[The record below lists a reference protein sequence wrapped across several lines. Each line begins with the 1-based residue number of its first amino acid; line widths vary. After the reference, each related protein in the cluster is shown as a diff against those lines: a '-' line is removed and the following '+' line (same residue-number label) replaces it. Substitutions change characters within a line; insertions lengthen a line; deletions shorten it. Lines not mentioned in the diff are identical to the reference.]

1 MTTILSAAL
10 SVFYVSVWLYH
21 AEAEDPAGL
30 PLSVAADWPTSTT
43 MIIPELR
50 P

>member
-1 MTTILSAAL
+1 MTTMLSAAL
-10 SVFYVSVWLYH
+10 SIFYVAVWIYH
-21 AEAEDPAGL
+21 AEVSDDAEL
-30 PLSVAADWPTSTT
+30 PLSVAADWPTSVT